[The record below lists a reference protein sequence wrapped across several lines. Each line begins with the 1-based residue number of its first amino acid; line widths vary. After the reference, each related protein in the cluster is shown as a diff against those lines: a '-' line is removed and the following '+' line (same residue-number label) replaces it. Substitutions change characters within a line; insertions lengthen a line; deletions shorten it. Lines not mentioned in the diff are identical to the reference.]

1 MDSPTVE
8 NIKIFFAIITALFL
22 TKAITNPSLV
32 KNKIKKFFSSSHPSQ
47 KKTLITPTFTNP
59 TIQFTSP
66 HLFPKKSPTPFLTS
80 FPSPSPTFYFFPSP
94 SPKPTKVFPT
104 ATPKPN
110 FTCPSFSNEIYDT
123 TSVLVKNPQPLAFRR
138 DLTLP
143 PLIPVSATLSLIEGE
158 IADPDPKVPRFS
170 SVFSPK
176 RVPRFLA
183 AYKAEGEVRGP
194 YPPEVEILEVE
205 TTPGE
210 PLYFPQTGY
219 DIGGGNVAMVLNA
232 TDDKITFKITREDNV
247 VYGYTLY
254 FEGVCL
260 DKNLEALYQRLN
272 SEGRNSLPAIKVGQV
287 FGWAKSN
294 QLKIALRD
302 TGTFLDLRLVDKATG
317 ESVWK

>member
-1 MDSPTVE
+1 MESPTVE

-32 KNKIKKFFSSSHPSQ
+32 KNKIKNFLSSTYTSP
-47 KKTLITPTFTNP
+47 KKTIITPTFVHP
-59 TIQFTSP
+59 TIQFPTP
-66 HLFPKKSPTPFLTS
+66 HLFPKKTPTSFPTS
-80 FPSPSPTFYFFPSP
+80 FPSPSPTFYIFPSL
-94 SPKPTKVFPT
+94 SPKPTKAFPT
-104 ATPKPN
+104 ATSTPN
-110 FTCPSFSNEIYDT
+110 FTCPSFSNENYDT
-123 TSVLVKNPQPLAFRR
+123 TSVLVKNPQPLSSRR

-143 PLIPVSATLSLIEGE
+143 PLIPVSVTLSLIEGE

-170 SVFSPK
+170 SIFSPK

-210 PLYFPQTGY
+210 PLRFPQTGY
-219 DIGGGNVAMVLNA
+219 DIGGGNAAMVLNA
-232 TDDKITFKITREDNV
+232 NDDKITFKITREDNV

-260 DKNLEALYQRLN
+260 DKNLEALYQKLN
-272 SEGRNSLPAIKVGQV
+272 QEGRNYLPAIKVGQI
-287 FGWAKSN
+287 FGWAKKES
-294 QLKIALRD
+294 LKIALRD
-302 TGTFLDLRLVDKATG
+302 TGTFLDLRLVDRATG

>member
-66 HLFPKKSPTPFLTS
+66 HLFPKKSPTPFPTPS
-80 FPSPSPTFYFFPSP
+80 PFPSPTIFFTPSPLPSPTKIPPSP
-94 SPKPTKVFPT
+94 
-104 ATPKPN
+104 TPKPN
-110 FTCPSFSNEIYDT
+110 FSCPSFSSENYEAAT
-123 TSVLVKNPQPLAFRR
+123 VLVKNSTPISLRR

-143 PLIPVSATLSLIEGE
+143 PLIPISATLSLIDGQ
-158 IADPDPKVPRFS
+158 IADPDPKVPQFS
-170 SVFSPK
+170 TVFSPK
-176 RVPRFLA
+176 RTPRFLA
-183 AYKAEGEVRGP
+183 AYKAEGGVRGP

-219 DIGGGNVAMVLNA
+219 DIGGGNAAMVLNA